1 MRIERMKET
10 VRTCN
15 CIIEVRI
22 IELHFIIYR
31 LFSHLGSS
39 NLIREEDL
47 IWRNLIHNFCNETWM
62 NGIL

>member
-22 IELHFIIYR
+22 IELHR

-62 NGIL
+62 NRIL

>member
-1 MRIERMKET
+1 MKET

-22 IELHFIIYR
+22 IEFHK

-47 IWRNLIHNFCNETWM
+47 I
-62 NGIL
+62 